1 MIFGIMYC
9 NEGQCKST
17 QLPEN
22 NMVDRAFSFMAILFY
37 LGCQFHVGLWQPLEG
52 QPLKGLGYEG
62 YRRWDGLNEGLASA
76 RLKWRR

>member
-1 MIFGIMYC
+1 MKVSV
-9 NEGQCKST
+9 NCKST
-17 QLPEN
+17 QLPQN
-22 NMVDRAFSFMAILFY
+22 YVGNIVVGRAFSFMAILFY

-52 QPLKGLGYEG
+52 QPLKGPGHEG